1 MVSVELQ
8 GMTRKFRD
16 GTSIG
21 PIDLSVEDGEF
32 MTLLGP
38 SGSGKTTTLRM
49 VAGFIIP
56 QSGRIL
62 FNQEDVT
69 QLTPRERNVGMVFQ
83 SVALFPNMNVYQNI
97 AFGLEMA
104 NWSRE
109 DTIQRVESLADLL
122 GIRRLLKRKIN
133 EVSGGE
139 GQRIALARALARQPG
154 LLLLDEPLSALDPQ
168 LRERL
173 QMEIRKIQEEL
184 GVTTIYVTHSQDEAF
199 AISDRVAILN
209 DGVVWQV
216 GDPQDLYDRPATE
229 FVATFLGSGN
239 VLSGTLIDS
248 TDDKILVEA
257 NSGQFWIQ
265 GSGPK
270 GSQVKFTVKP
280 EDVLV
285 SLSPQPGMTGAKMI
299 SVIPQI
305 GAFRVTMDLEGKTI
319 VALVT
324 DETVAWRLKSRIGET
339 VSFDIRTESAVIL
352 SD

>member
-1 MVSVELQ
+1 
-8 GMTRKFRD
+8 
-16 GTSIG
+16 
-21 PIDLSVEDGEF
+21 
-32 MTLLGP
+32 
-38 SGSGKTTTLRM
+38 M
-49 VAGFIIP
+49 VAGFISP

-62 FNQEDVT
+62 FDQVDVT
-69 QLTPRERNVGMVFQ
+69 QLPSRERNVGMVFQ

-97 AFGLEMA
+97 AFALEMA

-122 GIRRLLKRKIN
+122 GIRGLLNRKIN

-139 GQRIALARALARQPG
+139 GQRIALARALAKQPR

-209 DGVVWQV
+209 EGVVWQV
-216 GDPQDLYDRPATE
+216 GNPEDLYDRPATE

-239 VLSGTLIDS
+239 VLSGTLVASDN
-248 TDDKILVEA
+248 DRILVES
-257 NSGQFWIQ
+257 NGGRFWIQ
-265 GSGPK
+265 GA
-270 GSQVKFTVKP
+270 GSKDSEVKFTVKP
-280 EDVLV
+280 EDIMI
-285 SLSPQPGMTGAKMI
+285 SLDHQPGTSSAKVI

-305 GAFRVTMDLEGKTI
+305 GAFRVTMDLAGKSI

-324 DETVAWRLKSRIGET
+324 DESLARHLKSHLGGI
-339 VSFDIRTESAVIL
+339 VAFNIRTESAVIL
-352 SD
+352 ND

>member
-21 PIDLSVEDGEF
+21 PIDLSVQDGEF

-49 VAGFIIP
+49 VAGFISP

-62 FNQEDVT
+62 FDQEDVT
-69 QLTPRERNVGMVFQ
+69 QMPPRERNVGMVFQ

-97 AFGLEMA
+97 SFGLEMA
-104 NWSRE
+104 RWSRE

-122 GIRRLLKRKIN
+122 GIRGLLNRKIN

-139 GQRIALARALARQPG
+139 GQRIALARALAKQPK

-173 QMEIRKIQEEL
+173 QMEIRRIQEEL
-184 GVTTIYVTHSQDEAF
+184 RVTTIYVTHSQDEAF
-199 AISDRVAILN
+199 AISNRVAILN
-209 DGVVWQV
+209 EGVVWQV
-216 GDPQDLYDRPATE
+216 GSPEELYDRPATE

-239 VLSGTLIDS
+239 VLGGTLIDS
-248 TDDKILVEA
+248 KEDTVLVES
-257 NSGQFWIQ
+257 NGGRFWIK
-265 GSGPK
+265 GSGPR
-270 GSQVKFTVKP
+270 GSDVKFTVKP
-280 EDVLV
+280 EDIVV
-285 SLSPQPGMTGAKMI
+285 SLEPEPGMSSAKVMSI
-299 SVIPQI
+299 IPQI
-305 GAFRVTMDLEGKTI
+305 GAFRVTMDLAGRTI
-319 VALVT
+319 VA
-324 DETVAWRLKSRIGET
+324 
-339 VSFDIRTESAVIL
+339 
-352 SD
+352 

>member
-1 MVSVELQ
+1 
-8 GMTRKFRD
+8 MTRKFRD

-21 PIDLSVEDGEF
+21 PIDLSVQDGEF

-49 VAGFIIP
+49 VAGFISP

-62 FNQEDVT
+62 FDQVDVT
-69 QLTPRERNVGMVFQ
+69 QLPSRERNVGMVFQ

-97 AFGLEMA
+97 AFALEMA

-122 GIRRLLKRKIN
+122 GIRGLLNRKIN

-139 GQRIALARALARQPG
+139 GQRIALARALAKQPR

-209 DGVVWQV
+209 EGVVWQV
-216 GDPQDLYDRPATE
+216 GNPEDLYDRPATE

-239 VLSGTLIDS
+239 VLSGTLVASDN
-248 TDDKILVEA
+248 DRILVES
-257 NSGQFWIQ
+257 NGGRFWIQ
-265 GSGPK
+265 GA
-270 GSQVKFTVKP
+270 GSKDSEVKFTVKP
-280 EDVLV
+280 EDIMI
-285 SLSPQPGMTGAKMI
+285 SLDHQPGMSSAKVI

-305 GAFRVTMDLEGKTI
+305 GAFRVTMDLAGKSI

-324 DETVAWRLKSRIGET
+324 DESLARHLKSHLGGI
-339 VSFDIRTESAVIL
+339 VAFNIRTESAVIL
-352 SD
+352 ND

>member
-1 MVSVELQ
+1 MVSVVLQ

-21 PIDLSVEDGEF
+21 PIDLSVQDGEF

-49 VAGFIIP
+49 VAGFISP

-62 FNQEDVT
+62 FDQQDVT
-69 QLTPRERNVGMVFQ
+69 QLPPRERNVGMVFQ

-109 DTIQRVESLADLL
+109 DTIQRVEHLADLL
-122 GIRRLLKRKIN
+122 GIRGLLNRNIN

-139 GQRIALARALARQPG
+139 GQRIALARALAKQPK

-209 DGVVWQV
+209 EGVVWQV
-216 GDPQDLYDRPATE
+216 GNPEDLYDRPATE

-239 VLSGTLIDS
+239 VLSGTLVDS
-248 TDDKILVEA
+248 TEDRILVES
-257 NSGQFWIQ
+257 NGGRFWIQ
-265 GSGPK
+265 GSGLI
-270 GSQVKFTVKP
+270 GSEVKFTVKP
-280 EDVLV
+280 EDIRV
-285 SLSPQPGMTGAKMI
+285 SLDPQPGMSSARVVTI
-299 SVIPQI
+299 IPQI
-305 GAFRVTMDLEGKTI
+305 GAFRLTMDLASKTI
-319 VALVT
+319 VALVM
-324 DETVAWRLKSRIGET
+324 DESLARSLKSRIGEI
-339 VSFDIRTESAVIL
+339 VNFDIRTESAVIL
-352 SD
+352 SE